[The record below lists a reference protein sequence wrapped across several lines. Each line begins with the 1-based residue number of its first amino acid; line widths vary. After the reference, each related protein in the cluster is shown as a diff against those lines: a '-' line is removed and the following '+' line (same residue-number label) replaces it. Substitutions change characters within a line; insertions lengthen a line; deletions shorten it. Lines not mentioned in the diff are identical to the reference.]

1 MLHTR
6 GEGLFYMDKIDL
18 ALNIAIKAHAGQTD
32 RDGEAYIL
40 HPLAVGLMGKTD
52 EERMAGFLHDV
63 IEDSE
68 VTAYDLIESG
78 IPQSVVNALSLLTHD
93 KQMPY
98 QEYIQHIIDSA
109 NPIALRVKYNDL
121 THNYARGKAYPDLQ
135 EKHGK
140 ALQLVSK
147 ANDDLNRVTLYVP
160 SKDSNFAVFAA
171 GCFWGVQHYMSKK
184 NGVLRTLVGYTGG
197 KSEYPTYQD
206 VRSHHTDHLEAV
218 LVEYDPDIVTY
229 EELCKLF
236 FEIHDPGQTDGQG
249 PDKGVQY
256 LSGAFYRNEAEYETI
271 KTLTEILRSKGHSV
285 CTRIEPFTKFWVAE
299 QYHQNYY
306 DNTGGSPYCHFR
318 VRKF

>member
-1 MLHTR
+1 MN
-6 GEGLFYMDKIDL
+6 KIDI

-63 IEDSE
+63 IEDSDI
-68 VTAYDLIESG
+68 TASDLIESG

-93 KQMPY
+93 KQTPY
-98 QEYIQHIIDSA
+98 SEYIQRIIDSS

-121 THNYARGKAYPDLQ
+121 SHNYARGKAYPDLQ

-147 ANDDLNRVTLYVP
+147 AIEELNRVTFYVP
-160 SKDSNFAVFAA
+160 SSEVKYAIFAA
-171 GCFWGVQHYMSKK
+171 GCFWGVQHYMAKK
-184 NGVLRTLVGYTGG
+184 NGVLRTLAGYTGG
-197 KSEYPTYQD
+197 KSEFPSYED
-206 VRSHHTDHLEAV
+206 VRSHKTDHLEAV
-218 LVEYDPDIVTY
+218 LVEYDSDVVSY
-229 EELCKLF
+229 KELCKLF

-249 PDKGVQY
+249 PDKGSQY
-256 LSGAFYRNEAEYETI
+256 LSGIFYTNDAEYEVI
-271 KTLTEILRSKGHSV
+271 KDLSEILRSKGYAV
-285 CTRIEPFTKFWVAE
+285 NTRIEQFAKFWIAE
-299 QYHQNYY
+299 KYHQDYY

-318 VRKF
+318 IRKF